1 MGLTQQRLEAGVDD
15 SRQHGEVRVVVAL
28 HASLR
33 VAVSHG
39 IGFGVVAVADGSC
52 HRSDDDHGV
61 AVHVGEVH
69 FGLLPIGWQSEGLHE
84 VGDFGIGWVVV
95 WVAHGKDTKG
105 LGRD

>member
-1 MGLTQQRLEAGVDD
+1 MGMTQSEARVDD
-15 SRQHGEVRVVVAL
+15 CRQHGEVRVVVAL

-33 VAVSHG
+33 VSLCDS
-39 IGFGVVAVADGSC
+39 IGFGVVALADGSC

-61 AVHVGEVH
+61 AVHVREVH
-69 FGLLPIGWQSEGLHE
+69 FGLLPIGWQSEGLHKG
-84 VGDFGIGWVVV
+84 GDFFVCGVLV

>member
-1 MGLTQQRLEAGVDD
+1 MGMTQSEAGVDD
-15 SRQHGEVRVVVAL
+15 CRQHGEVRVVVAL

-39 IGFGVVAVADGSC
+39 FGFGMLALSDGSC

-69 FGLLPIGWQSEGLHE
+69 IGLLPIGRQSDSLHE
-84 VGDFGIGWVVV
+84 GGDFFVCGVLV